1 MNTPFTRDQFFDVLA
16 AYNTTLWPF
25 VLTLW
30 VVTVVVVI
38 RLFRQRQPSGRL
50 MTGLLA
56 VHWAWAGVAYHAA
69 FFTRIN
75 PAAPLFATLF
85 VVQAGLFT
93 WYGPLRDRL
102 HWSSPHRPRSTWQF
116 VALILIVYGLL
127 YPLLARAEGHLFPRL
142 PTFGVPCP
150 TTILTIGLLLAADPP
165 VPRLLSVIPIAWA
178 GFGGQ
183 AAFLFGV
190 RTDLM
195 LLASGVAMLVYILG
209 RSSRAKADVATHGM
223 SRDAAHSSTFKSRQN
238 KAEGRSVA

>member
-25 VLTLW
+25 VLALW
-30 VVTVVVVI
+30 VVTVVAMV
-38 RLFRQRQPSGRL
+38 RLFREPHCSDRFA
-50 MTGLLA
+50 TVLLA
-56 VHWAWAGVAYHAA
+56 LHWAWAGLTYHAA

-85 VVQAGLFT
+85 IAEAGLLT
-93 WYGPLRDRL
+93 WYGPLHGRL
-102 HWSSPHRPRSTWQF
+102 HWSSPRRSTWQF
-116 VALILIVYGLL
+116 IGWIFIVYALL
-127 YPLLARAEGHLFPRL
+127 YPVTARAEGHAFPRL

-165 VPRLLSVIPIAWA
+165 MPRLLAVIPIAWA
-178 GFGGQ
+178 GLGGQ

-195 LLASGVAMLVYILG
+195 LLASGVVMLVYILG
-209 RSSRAKADVATHGM
+209 WSSTAKRAMSEANGVR
-223 SRDAAHSSTFKSRQN
+223 SRDATRGEAARGF
-238 KAEGRSVA
+238 GGVP